1 MLHLSDALLPVS
13 LLSYRHLFYILDFFV
28 ISVYNIITLE
38 TIRSRT
44 SFWCRTS
51 LCTCTCCSTCLLIH
65 LCEQFL
71 CALHQFF
78 LRSFDLCYLLFCCVL
93 RSRFCKDIFQCLN
106 VSLYSC
112 FLCSIDFV
120 ANLFD
125 CLLCLEYHS
134 VCFVSCI
141 DCFFTFL
148 ILSLE
153 FSCFFYSF
161 IDIVIR
167 HIRTCCDCNMLLFT
181 CSMRLYQNEDLGQSG
196 FHTCCSAKD
205 VEDAA
210 EVAFQLDIPFEVV
223 NYTEEFREKVIAK
236 FIETYEAGGTP
247 NPCIDC
253 NRTMKF
259 DKMLDFAREHGLDY
273 VVTGHYARIE
283 QDPATGR
290 WLLKKALYTDKDQ
303 SYVLYVLTQDQLAHT
318 KFPLGGMDKPSI
330 RKIAEE
336 QGFCNARKHDS
347 QDICFVPD
355 GDYVGFMERYTGK
368 YYPDGDFL
376 DVNGNVVGRHH
387 GAVRYTCGQRK
398 GLGLALGAPVYVCG
412 KDMEKNTVT
421 VGPESELFKTTLIAG
436 DFNWI
441 SVPELTAPMRVKAKA
456 RYRQVEQPATAYPLE
471 NGLVKVV
478 FDEPQRA
485 ITRGQAVVLYDGDVV
500 VGGGTI
506 L

>member
-1 MLHLSDALLPVS
+1 MSNTPGALIAMSGGVDSTVAAYLMKQAG
-13 LLSYRHLFYILDFFV
+13 
-28 ISVYNIITLE
+28 
-38 TIRSRT
+38 
-44 SFWCRTS
+44 CRCMGAT
-51 LCTCTCCSTCLLIH
+51 
-65 LCEQFL
+65 
-71 CALHQFF
+71 
-78 LRSFDLCYLLFCCVL
+78 
-93 RSRFCKDIFQCLN
+93 
-106 VSLYSC
+106 
-112 FLCSIDFV
+112 
-120 ANLFD
+120 
-125 CLLCLEYHS
+125 
-134 VCFVSCI
+134 
-141 DCFFTFL
+141 
-148 ILSLE
+148 
-153 FSCFFYSF
+153 
-161 IDIVIR
+161 
-167 HIRTCCDCNMLLFT
+167 
-181 CSMRLYQNEDLGQSG
+181 MRLYQNEDLGQSG

-355 GDYVGFMERYTGK
+355 RDYAKFMEDFTGK
-368 YYPDGDFL
+368 HYPPGDFL
-376 DVNGNVVGRHH
+376 DENGSRVGTHQ
-387 GAVRYTCGQRK
+387 GAVRYTIGQRK
-398 GLGLALGAPVYVCG
+398 GLGLAMGAPVYVCA
-412 KDMEKNTVT
+412 KDMQANTVT
-421 VGPESELFKTTLIAG
+421 VGPEDALFDRVVYA
-436 DFNWI
+436 DEVNWI
-441 SVPELTAPMRVKAKA
+441 SVPGLTEPLRVTA
-456 RYRQVEQPATAYPLE
+456 RTRYHQVEQPATVFPAEGGFRLE
-471 NGLVKVV
+471 
-478 FDEPQRA
+478 FDQPQRA
-485 ITRGQAVVLYDGDVV
+485 PTPGQAVVLYQGDVV
-500 VGGGTI
+500 LGGGTI
-506 L
+506 TSVER

>member
-1 MLHLSDALLPVS
+1 METEKVLVAMSGGVDSSVAAKLLTDAGFS
-13 LLSYRHLFYILDFFV
+13 CIG
-28 ISVYNIITLE
+28 
-38 TIRSRT
+38 
-44 SFWCRTS
+44 
-51 LCTCTCCSTCLLIH
+51 CTMKLYDNEDAGIPKANTCCSL
-65 LCEQFL
+65 
-71 CALHQFF
+71 
-78 LRSFDLCYLLFCCVL
+78 D
-93 RSRFCKDIFQCLN
+93 
-106 VSLYSC
+106 
-112 FLCSIDFV
+112 
-120 ANLFD
+120 
-125 CLLCLEYHS
+125 
-134 VCFVSCI
+134 
-141 DCFFTFL
+141 
-148 ILSLE
+148 
-153 FSCFFYSF
+153 
-161 IDIVIR
+161 
-167 HIRTCCDCNMLLFT
+167 
-181 CSMRLYQNEDLGQSG
+181 
-196 FHTCCSAKD
+196 D
-205 VEDAA
+205 VEDARSVAYRLGMPYYVFNLKDKFA
-210 EVAFQLDIPFEVV
+210 EC
-223 NYTEEFREKVIAK
+223 VIDRFVDA
-236 FIETYEAGGTP
+236 YEHGITP

-259 DKMLDFAREHGLDY
+259 DKMLDFARENGLDY

-283 QDPATGR
+283 QDPDTGR
-290 WLLKKALYTDKDQ
+290 WLLKKALYADKDQ

-368 YYPDGDFL
+368 YYPDGDFI
-376 DVNGNVVGRHH
+376 DRNGKVVGRHH
-387 GAVRYTCGQRK
+387 GAVRYTNGQRK

-421 VGPESELFKTTLIAG
+421 VGPESALFTTTLIAD

-441 SVPELTAPMRVKAKA
+441 SIPELTAPMRVKAKA
-456 RYRQVEQPATAYPLE
+456 RYRQVEQPATVYPLD

-485 ITRGQAVVLYDGDVV
+485 ITRGQSVVLYDGDIV